1 MRNGIVRVAQAEPD
15 LVGFLPMPNL
25 RPAAYLVHRWLLRR
39 PFLEARIPEFDLT
52 LKVHT
57 NDVIGRH
64 LYKYQR
70 YEPEVGRCLSDHIR
84 FEAGDVVLDVGAN
97 IGWYSLII
105 GRIAGI
111 PVDILAFEPDP
122 ENFAL
127 LAENIRRNGSSM
139 VTPIQA
145 AAGPEP
151 ARQLLYRYAKGNAGR
166 HSLLPI
172 HSGNAVGVSTV
183 RLDEVWRQHG
193 LGNRVLRLIK
203 IDVEGYELQ
212 ALQGAGDLL
221 AHCQWL
227 LAEYSPGFMRRGGMD
242 PVDLVDLLEGHGL
255 IPHQVNAHGAKW
267 LSRDAL
273 LALERQTNILWARN
287 NLTTAS

>member
-1 MRNGIVRVAQAEPD
+1 M
-15 LVGFLPMPNL
+15 LNL
-25 RPAAYLVHRWLLRR
+25 RPAAYLVYRWILRP
-39 PFLEARIPEFDLT
+39 PFLEARIPEFDLR
-52 LKVHT
+52 LQVHT

-64 LYKYQR
+64 LYKYR
-70 YEPEVGRCLSDHIR
+70 SYEPEVGRCLSNHVR
-84 FEAGDVVLDVGAN
+84 FEPGDVVLDVGAN

-105 GRIAGI
+105 ERMAKI
-111 PVDILAFEPDP
+111 PLDILAFEPDP
-122 ENFAL
+122 DNFAL
-127 LAENIRRNGSSM
+127 LTENIRRNGCHR

-151 ARQLLYRYAKGNAGR
+151 AQQLLYRYAKGNAGR

-172 HSGNAVGVSTV
+172 HAGNAVGINTV
-183 RLDEVWRQHG
+183 RIDDVWHQKA

-203 IDVEGYELQ
+203 IDVEGYELR

-221 AHCQWL
+221 ARCQWL
-227 LAEYSPGFMRRGGMD
+227 LAEYSPGFMRRGGME
-242 PVDLVDLLEGHGL
+242 PADLVDLLEGHGL
-255 IPHQVNAHGAKW
+255 IPHQVGAGGVKS

-287 NLTTAS
+287 TLTTAN